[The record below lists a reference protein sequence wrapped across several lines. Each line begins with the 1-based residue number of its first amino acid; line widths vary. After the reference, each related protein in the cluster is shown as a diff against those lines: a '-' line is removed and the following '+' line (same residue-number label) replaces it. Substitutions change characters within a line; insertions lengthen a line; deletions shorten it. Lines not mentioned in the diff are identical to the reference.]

1 MMNIRTNFLQSTIG
15 GTLVNQILSNQNNV
29 STAQDTVVRQVAET
43 SFARSL
49 KSIDADV
56 FMRSH

>member
-15 GTLVNQILSNQNNV
+15 GTLVNQILSSQNNV

-43 SFARSL
+43 SFSRGL
-49 KSIDADV
+49 KPTEFDS
-56 FMRSH
+56 FTRSH